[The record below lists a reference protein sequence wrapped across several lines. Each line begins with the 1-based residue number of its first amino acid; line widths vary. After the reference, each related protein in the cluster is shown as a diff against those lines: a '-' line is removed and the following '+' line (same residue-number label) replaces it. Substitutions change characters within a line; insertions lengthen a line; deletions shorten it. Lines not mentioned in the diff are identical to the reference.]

1 MFPFFLK
8 MGYCSAMA
16 MKKIGK
22 AAAFIVGVGFFGVQV
37 AAHLKYIDVDW
48 NKVKDDALKP
58 FDTVSGRKRWWFLLL
73 LLKNQ
78 QFHPILFSSLYSPQI
93 LILLDWRWKD

>member
-1 MFPFFLK
+1 

-22 AAAFIVGVGFFGVQV
+22 AAAFVVGVGFFGVQV

-58 FDTVSGRKRWWFLLL
+58 FDTVSGRKRWFLLL
-73 LLKNQ
+73 LLENQ
-78 QFHPILFSSLYSPQI
+78 QFHHSYFFPHTILAPN
-93 LILLDWRWKD
+93 LIL